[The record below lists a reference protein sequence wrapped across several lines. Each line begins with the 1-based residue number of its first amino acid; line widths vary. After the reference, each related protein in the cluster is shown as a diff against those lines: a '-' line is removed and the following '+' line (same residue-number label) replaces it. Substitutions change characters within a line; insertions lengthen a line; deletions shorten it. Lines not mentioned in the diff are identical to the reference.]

1 MKYLDKHIRLD
12 TNEVFYVGIGG
23 KYRPNQKN
31 RNTIWKRIVAKTDYK
46 IEIILESNDYEFIK
60 QKEIELIK
68 FYGRINL
75 GNGTLANLT
84 DGGEGTIG
92 LKMSD
97 ERKRKHSEIMKIKNL
112 ERYRNEEYISYA
124 KPLYQYDLKGNLIKR
139 YRSFNNA
146 RKSIKRCIK
155 IIRKVLNNYT
165 ILESSIWFNEFMGNK
180 IIIDP
185 LLVKHSEKVLQYDL
199 DGNFINM
206 FKDVYEASFK
216 CFGNRTGCNYIGK
229 VCKGKLKDYKNYIWK
244 YENFESCINS

>member
-1 MKYLDKHIRLD
+1 MKYLYKHIRLD

-124 KPLYQYDLKGNLIKR
+124 KPLYQYDLKGNKLNTFNSITEAAEKTNSQISKISLVCSGKR
-139 YRSFNNA
+139 NKHNKCIWRSE
-146 RKSIKRCIK
+146 IK
-155 IIRKVLNNYT
+155 I
-165 ILESSIWFNEFMGNK
+165 
-180 IIIDP
+180 
-185 LLVKHSEKVLQYDL
+185 
-199 DGNFINM
+199 
-206 FKDVYEASFK
+206 
-216 CFGNRTGCNYIGK
+216 
-229 VCKGKLKDYKNYIWK
+229 
-244 YENFESCINS
+244 

>member
-1 MKYLDKHIRLD
+1 MKYLYKHIRLD

-180 IIIDP
+180 III
-185 LLVKHSEKVLQYDL
+185 
-199 DGNFINM
+199 I
-206 FKDVYEASFK
+206 
-216 CFGNRTGCNYIGK
+216 
-229 VCKGKLKDYKNYIWK
+229 
-244 YENFESCINS
+244 